1 MNALP
6 QDSCTNFQEVSKNVP
21 ADLNE
26 VLTHRERSEQG
37 GRVTSDL

>member
-1 MNALP
+1 MNVLP
-6 QDSCTNFQEVSKNVP
+6 QDSCTNFQEGSKNVP

-26 VLTHRERSEQG
+26 VLIHKERSEQG